1 MVDSILSIEACTT
14 RYLRSDDAA
23 AIQELI
29 ERCADYVQL
38 VSGQPPQPND
48 GEELLTDR
56 PPNKSLEDKIVLG
69 LFDEHDRLIGV
80 LDAVRDYPEAAG
92 WYIGLLMIEP
102 DHRRRGLGADV
113 YRAFE
118 RWAANLGARAIR
130 LGVFQQNE
138 QAQRFWQRLGF
149 EEVERQSQRFG
160 ELDNIV
166 IIMRRET

>member
-1 MVDSILSIEACTT
+1 MVDPILSIEACTT

-56 PPNKSLEDKIVLG
+56 PPNKSLDDKIVLG

-80 LDAVRDYPEAAG
+80 LDAVRDYPEAAE
-92 WYIGLLMIEP
+92 WYIGLLMFDP
-102 DHRRRGLGADV
+102 DHRRHGLGADV

-118 RWAANLGARAIR
+118 RWAANLGSRAIR

-138 QAQRFWQRLGF
+138 QAQRFWQRVGF
-149 EEVERQSQRFG
+149 EEVER
-160 ELDNIV
+160 
-166 IIMRRET
+166 

>member
-1 MVDSILSIEACTT
+1 MVDPILSIEACTT

-38 VSGQPPQPND
+38 VSGQLPQPND

-56 PPNKSLEDKIVLG
+56 PPNKSLDDKIVLG

-80 LDAVRDYPEAAG
+80 LDAVRDYPVAAE

-130 LGVFQQNE
+130 LSVFQQNE
-138 QAQRFWQRLGF
+138 QAQRFWQRMGF
-149 EEVERQSQRFG
+149 EEVERRSQHFG

>member
-1 MVDSILSIEACTT
+1 MVDSILLIEACTT
-14 RYLRSDDAA
+14 RHLRSDDAA
-23 AIQELI
+23 AIQGLI

-56 PPNKSLEDKIVLG
+56 PPNKSLEGKIVLG

-80 LDAVRDYPEAAG
+80 LDAVRDYPEAAE
-92 WYIGLLMIEP
+92 WYIGLLMIDP
-102 DHRRRGLGADV
+102 DHRRHGLGTDV

-138 QAQRFWQRLGF
+138 QAQRFWQRMGF
-149 EEVERQSQRFG
+149 EEVERRSQHFG